1 MDGEEVHGRGRGLP
15 PGSGPAV
22 VEPAVVEPAVA
33 TPASGLHASA
43 PVQQGAATAPKREP
57 WTYDENAILLVRL
70 SDSHCLDSRGRPKWA
85 QVAKGLPGRTPQE
98 ARCRWRRM
106 NDAKTRRKGGE
117 TFRNKCST
125 CGLSRRG
132 HICPGVNSAAVAAY
146 KLAALREPKLPK
158 PAAPPPP
165 PPPPPPPRAW
175 PLPPGEPI
183 RAPKAPRSSPF
194 GEEDNAQEEGEET
207 DGEESFHAL
216 LALFQVGRH
225 VEPAS
230 PHHMHASIAT
240 TAALGFAEPSSEASA
255 EQANHSV
262 DIAAAA
268 ATIDA
273 AAPPRGDAG
282 RRARRR
288 AQYAAWLERLVAA
301 QIPWLVHLQASGL
314 RQGIQQQRWRPEAL
328 PRGAP

>member
-1 MDGEEVHGRGRGLP
+1 M
-15 PGSGPAV
+15 
-22 VEPAVVEPAVA
+22 
-33 TPASGLHASA
+33 
-43 PVQQGAATAPKREP
+43 QQGPATAPKNEP
-57 WTYDENAILLVRL
+57 WTYEENEILLVRMR
-70 SDSHCLDSRGRPKWA
+70 DSHCLDSRGRPKWA

-106 NDAKTRRKGGE
+106 NDAKKRRKGGE

-165 PPPPPPPRAW
+165 PPPAPPPRAW
-175 PLPPGEPI
+175 PLPPGEPT
-183 RAPKAPRSSPF
+183 RALGARPRSSPF

-240 TAALGFAEPSSEASA
+240 TAALGFAEPSPEASA

-273 AAPPRGDAG
+273 AATPGVTQVVELVDEPNMLPGWS
-282 RRARRR
+282 
-288 AQYAAWLERLVAA
+288 AW
-301 QIPWLVHLQASGL
+301 
-314 RQGIQQQRWRPEAL
+314 WRPKS
-328 PRGAP
+328 RGLFTCKHPGCGKAYNSSDGVRKHCRVVHRDWLSSLSGYGPESYCSWEDCL